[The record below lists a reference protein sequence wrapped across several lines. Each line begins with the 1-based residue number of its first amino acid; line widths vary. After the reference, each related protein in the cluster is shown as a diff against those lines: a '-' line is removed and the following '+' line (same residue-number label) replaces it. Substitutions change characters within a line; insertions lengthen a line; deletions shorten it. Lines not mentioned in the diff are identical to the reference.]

1 MNGRC
6 VLAVLA
12 ALAFT
17 TPAIPQG
24 FGGLGTQAEGFAVPE
39 RGTPFAFPRD
49 HGAHPDYRIEW
60 WYLTANLQGADGKDY
75 GVQWT
80 LFRSAQTPGD
90 SVRPVQGWDSPQL
103 WMGHAAV
110 TTPDAHF
117 VSETR
122 ARGGIGQ
129 AGAQAKPFR
138 AWIDDW
144 SLTGE
149 EGADDAYDAMSVTAS
164 GAEFSYD
171 LSLTAQGPLVFHGDG
186 GFSIKS
192 AAGQASY
199 YYSQPFYTVTGTL
212 DLPGGA
218 IEVTG
223 KAWLDREWS
232 SQPLA
237 EDQNGWDWL
246 SLHFDDGTKLMGF
259 QLRQSDGTS
268 FTSGT
273 WILPDGTTSA
283 LKPGAVQMEALE
295 TTRVAERDV
304 PTSWRVILADRDI
317 DIRVDAINGRT
328 WMGTSVPYWE
338 GPVRISGN
346 RDGIGY
352 LEMTGY

>member
-1 MNGRC
+1 M
-6 VLAVLA
+6 
-12 ALAFT
+12 AFV

-39 RGTPFAFPRD
+39 RGTPFTFPRD

-60 WYLTANLQGADGKDY
+60 WYLTANLKGADDKDY
-75 GVQWT
+75 GAQWT
-80 LFRSAQTPGD
+80 LFRSALKPGD
-90 SVRPVQGWDSPQL
+90 SVQNAQGWNSPQL

-110 TTPDAHF
+110 TTLDAHF
-117 VSETR
+117 VAETL

-129 AGAQAKPFR
+129 AGAEATPFR

-144 SLTGE
+144 ALTGKS
-149 EGADDAYDAMSVTAS
+149 ATSDAYDALTVSAS
-164 GAEFSYD
+164 GTDFSYD
-171 LSLTAQGPLVFHGDG
+171 LSLTADGPLISHGDG
-186 GFSIKS
+186 GFSVKS

-199 YYSQPFYTVTGTL
+199 YYSQPFYTVTGIL
-212 DLPGGA
+212 DLPTGPV
-218 IEVTG
+218 EVTG

-237 EDQNGWDWL
+237 ADQNGWDWL

-259 QLRQSDGTS
+259 QLRQRDGST

-273 WILPDGTTSA
+273 WIMPDGTTTA
-283 LKPGAVQMEALE
+283 LEPGAVQMEPLAI
-295 TTRVAERDV
+295 TRVADRDV
-304 PTSWRVILADRDI
+304 PTSWRVTLVERDI
-317 DIRVDAINGRT
+317 DIRVEAINSNT
-328 WMGTSVPYWE
+328 WMATSVPYWE
-338 GPVRISGN
+338 GPVRITGN